1 MTTTAPTPTAT
12 TDALARFRG
21 DLPFKPPNA
30 RSLAATIEN
39 PGRTARRVFD
49 AAGVDIRAMSE
60 RIGAPMPEE
69 QSVFAINRGTRFEE
83 DLKAD
88 SYAKLLALL
97 RSAGFKVDEP
107 IILPLRRMYPV
118 SPRNV
123 DEMLR
128 KRADATRDA
137 ILRMAAGDD
146 SAPNLIDGGAL
157 QWDFG
162 GAMARLETDGI
173 AWRLGGRIRVLEIK
187 SFPIVDGRGDP
198 EKVGAAAWQAAVY
211 VSAIQDML
219 TEAGYER
226 EAVSS
231 QVLLV
236 CPKNTSLVPTLAPLD
251 VARQARSLRRLLNG
265 RKEVPEILAAL
276 GEGISLKT
284 EGMDEPTAASH
295 LAEVLQRLGTNYLP
309 SCLASCPLAYHCRDR
324 ARAEGD
330 PACIGPEVRT
340 GLAGVTSLP
349 RVLELTAG
357 APPTP
362 SEADTAEILQRAN
375 RLLRAVEAGAL
386 RGAA

>member
-1 MTTTAPTPTAT
+1 
-12 TDALARFRG
+12 
-21 DLPFKPPNA
+21 
-30 RSLAATIEN
+30 
-39 PGRTARRVFD
+39 
-49 AAGVDIRAMSE
+49 
-60 RIGAPMPEE
+60 
-69 QSVFAINRGTRFEE
+69 
-83 DLKAD
+83 
-88 SYAKLLALL
+88 
-97 RSAGFKVDEP
+97 
-107 IILPLRRMYPV
+107 
-118 SPRNV
+118 
-123 DEMLR
+123 
-128 KRADATRDA
+128 
-137 ILRMAAGDD
+137 MAV
-146 SAPNLIDGGAL
+146 
-157 QWDFG
+157 
-162 GAMARLETDGI
+162 
-173 AWRLGGRIRVLEIK
+173 GGRIRVLEIK